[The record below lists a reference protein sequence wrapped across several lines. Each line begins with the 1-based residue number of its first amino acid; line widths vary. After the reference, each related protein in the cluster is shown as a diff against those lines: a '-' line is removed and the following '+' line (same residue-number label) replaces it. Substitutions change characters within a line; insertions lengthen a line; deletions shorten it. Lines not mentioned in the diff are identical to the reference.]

1 MADEQGTDV
10 DDFQFSRAD
19 PTGANVNNI
28 LDNVGRDGRNLVPQA
43 SEPSNPEVGDLYLS
57 DGGNYD
63 PVSNGGNAA
72 VIIYDGSSWNLV
84 ADVGSDLS

>member
-10 DDFQFSRAD
+10 DDFQFARAD
-19 PTGANVNNI
+19 PTGANVNEI
-28 LDNVGRDGRNLVPQA
+28 LDNVGSDGRRLVPQSSA
-43 SEPSNPEVGDLYLS
+43 PSNPVAGDLYLS

-63 PVSNGGNAA
+63 PVSNSGNAA
-72 VIIYDGSSWNLV
+72 VIIYDGSSWVQV

>member
-1 MADEQGTDV
+1 MADEQGTGSPDG
-10 DDFQFSRAD
+10 FFARQRL
-19 PTGANVNNI
+19 GAAVNGI
-28 LDNVGRDGRNLVPQA
+28 LDNVGSDGRRLVPQA
-43 SEPSNPEVGDLYLS
+43 SEPSNPAVGDLYLS

-72 VIIYDGSSWNLV
+72 VIIYDGSSWQLV

>member
-1 MADEQGTDV
+1 MADEQGTGQPDGH
-10 DDFQFSRAD
+10 FARQI
-19 PTGANVNNI
+19 TGVAVNGI
-28 LDNVGRDGRNLVPQA
+28 LGNVGSDGRRLVPQA

-63 PVSNGGNAA
+63 PVSNSGNAA
-72 VIIYDGSSWNLV
+72 VIIYDGSSWQLV

>member
-1 MADEQGTDV
+1 MADEQGTGSPDG
-10 DDFQFSRAD
+10 FFARQSL
-19 PTGANVNNI
+19 GAAVNGI
-28 LDNVGRDGRNLVPQA
+28 LDNVGSDGRNLVPQA

-72 VIIYDGSSWNLV
+72 VIIYDGSSWVLV
-84 ADVGSDLS
+84 ADVGADLS